1 MPLTDEEINL
11 LIHDLESRDSD
22 NESSSDE
29 EVLESFEPVQ
39 IAHDDDPEEVQA
51 CTYGVP
57 GQLMKPSDLIS
68 WAEVCHYVMHA
79 ETQQ

>member
-39 IAHDDDPEEVQA
+39 IAHDYFLATE
-51 CTYGVP
+51 
-57 GQLMKPSDLIS
+57 S
-68 WAEVCHYVMHA
+68 
-79 ETQQ
+79 